1 MQDTNSQILPFTG
14 FVKVEGGTFTMG
26 EIKKKITLPEFYI
39 GIYPVT
45 QTFYSK
51 ILGSNPSMFKGK
63 NNPVESV
70 SWDDLRQD
78 NGFLAKLNGNIEIK
92 KEVAKHF
99 NIASAEKIDFRL
111 PSETEWEYA
120 ARGGKHNSPDE
131 YAGSNDIKEVAWFN
145 ENSPQSAMPV
155 GLKAPNQLG
164 LYDMSGNVWEWC
176 EDGYSD
182 KPDDIP
188 ADGKPYTKKG
198 VDRVL
203 RGGSYFNDADFCR
216 VSFRLNYRPSYRYF
230 NIGFRLAFSFQE
242 K

>member
-1 MQDTNSQILPFTG
+1 MQDTNSRILPFTG

-26 EIKKKITLPEFYI
+26 ERKKKITLPEFYI

-45 QTFYSK
+45 QAFYE
-51 ILGSNPSMFKGK
+51 IIMGSNPSRFKGK

-99 NIASAEKIDFRL
+99 NITSSEKIEFRL

-120 ARGGKHNSPDE
+120 ARGGKHNSPVE
-131 YAGSNDIKEVAWFN
+131 YAGSKDINEVAWFN
-145 ENSPQSAMPV
+145 ENSPQSTMPV
-155 GLKAPNQLG
+155 GLKAHNLLG

-176 EDGYSD
+176 EDRYSD

-198 VDRVL
+198 DGRVL
-203 RGGSYFNDADFCR
+203 RGGGCFRDAGDCG
-216 VSFRLNYRPSYRYF
+216 VSIRYF
-230 NIGFRLAFSFQE
+230 NRPSSRSDFIGFRLAFSFQVE
-242 K
+242 

>member
-1 MQDTNSQILPFTG
+1 
-14 FVKVEGGTFTMG
+14 MG
-26 EIKKKITLPEFYI
+26 KTDKKITLPEFYI

-51 ILGSNPSMFKGK
+51 IMGSNPSGFKGK

-70 SWDDLRQD
+70 SWDDLHQD

-99 NIASAEKIDFRL
+99 NITPSEKIEFRL

-120 ARGGKHNSPDE
+120 ARGGKHNSPVD
-131 YAGSNDIKEVAWFN
+131 YAGSKDINEVAWYR
-145 ENSPQSAMPV
+145 ENSPQSTMPV

-164 LYDMSGNVWEWC
+164 LYDMTGNVWEWC

-188 ADGKPYTKKG
+188 ADGKPYTQKG
-198 VDRVL
+198 DGRVL
-203 RGGSYFNDADFCR
+203 RGGSSFYGAGGCG
-216 VSFRLNYRPSYRYF
+216 VSFRYGNRPSAR
-230 NIGFRLAFSFQE
+230 NDVIGFRLAFSFQE

>member
-14 FVKVEGGTFTMG
+14 FVKVEGGTFTIG
-26 EIKKKITLPEFYI
+26 QTKKKITLPEFYI

-51 ILGSNPSMFKGK
+51 IMGSNPSGFKGK

-70 SWDDLRQD
+70 SWNDLRQD

-99 NIASAEKIDFRL
+99 NITPSEKIEFRL

-120 ARGGKHNSPDE
+120 ARGGIHNSPDE
-131 YAGSNDIKEVAWFN
+131 YAGSKDINEVAWYR
-145 ENSPQSAMPV
+145 ENSPQSTMPV

-176 EDGYSD
+176 EDWWSD
-182 KPDDIP
+182 KAKDIP
-188 ADGKPYTKKG
+188 EDGTANTKTG
-198 VDRVL
+198 DSRVL
-203 RGGSYFNDADFCR
+203 RGGGYFYVAGDCG
-216 VSFRLNYRPSYRYF
+216 VSVRGSHRPSSRGSG
-230 NIGFRLAFSFQE
+230 IGFRLAFSFQE

>member
-26 EIKKKITLPEFYI
+26 KTEKKITIPEFYM

-45 QTFYSK
+45 QAFYSK
-51 ILGSNPSMFKGK
+51 IMGSNPSGFKGK

-70 SWDDLRQD
+70 SWDDLHQD

-99 NIASAEKIDFRL
+99 NIASSEKIEFRL

-120 ARGGKHNSPDE
+120 ARGGKHNSPVD
-131 YAGSNDIKEVAWFN
+131 YAGSKDINEVAWYD
-145 ENSPQSAMPV
+145 ENSPQSTMPV

-176 EDGYSD
+176 EDWYSD

-198 VDRVL
+198 DYRVL
-203 RGGSYFNDADFCR
+203 RGGSIFLNAGGCG
-216 VSFRLNYRPSYRYF
+216 VSFRGSNHPSYRGSS
-230 NIGFRLAFSFQE
+230 IGFRLSFSFQE